1 MKITPY
7 NKAIQ
12 KYNDV
17 KVKVQR
23 GFEKNNQL
31 NDTKVLACDDKSI
44 NKEADIKI
52 SKDYQIYEKSMKK
65 LFSMEQNDAKLK
77 EISELIEK
85 GEYKIATKEIAN
97 CILEKCK

>member
-12 KYNDV
+12 KYNEV
-17 KVKVQR
+17 KMKSQT
-23 GFEKNNQL
+23 GFEKNNPV
-31 NDTKVLACDDKSI
+31 NDTKVLTCDDKSF

-65 LFSMEQNDAKLK
+65 LLNMDDKESKLQ
-77 EISELIEK
+77 EISNLIEK
-85 GEYKIATKEIAN
+85 GEYKIASKEIAN
-97 CILEKCK
+97 CILDKCK